1 MKNGL
6 LVWNVILTL
15 VAGYLLY
22 AQFNNKGNAKVVA
35 KNAAK
40 DSLSN
45 NKIFRIAYFEMDSV
59 QANTQLV
66 KEVQGEIEKREKEYS
81 GQLSQYESAY
91 RNKLQEYQQ
100 KEKAGTM
107 TTQADYEK
115 AQVDLKQLEDRLKNK
130 RQELDQQYQDFVMRS
145 QLSLKKSI
153 EEFVARYNETK
164 QYSYIVSYEQGLFYY
179 KDTLYNITT
188 DIIRGLNEEYKSKK
202 KLKR

>member
-6 LVWNVILTL
+6 LVWNVILTV

-22 AQFNNKGNAKVVA
+22 AQFSKKGNGRVA
-35 KNAAK
+35 GRNIAK
-40 DSLSN
+40 DSLSVN
-45 NKIFRIAYFEMDSV
+45 EPFRIAYFEMDSV

-66 KEVQGEIEKREKEYS
+66 KDVQAEIEKREKEYT
-81 GQLSQYESAY
+81 GQLSQYEYAY

-100 KEKAGTM
+100 KEKAGSM

-115 AQVDLKQLEDRLKNK
+115 AQVELKQLEDRLKNK

-153 EEFVARYNETK
+153 EEFVSKFNETK

-179 KDTLYNITT
+179 KDTIYNITP
-188 DIIRGLNEEYKSKK
+188 DIIKGLNAEYKSKK
-202 KLKR
+202 D

>member
-22 AQFNNKGNAKVVA
+22 AHFSKKENGAVA
-35 KNAAK
+35 GKNAIR
-40 DSLSN
+40 DSLSVH
-45 NKIFRIAYFEMDSV
+45 KPFRIAYFEMDSV
-59 QANTQLV
+59 QANTLLV
-66 KEVQGEIEKREKEYS
+66 KDVQVEIEKREKEYT
-81 GQLSQYESAY
+81 GQLSQHESAY

-100 KEKAGTM
+100 REKAGTM
-107 TTQADYEK
+107 TQPDYEK
-115 AQVDLKQLEDRLKNK
+115 AQVDLKQLEDRLKSK

-179 KDTLYNITT
+179 KDTIYNITA
-188 DIIRGLNEEYKSKK
+188 DLIKGLNDQYKSKK
-202 KLKR
+202 D

>member
-15 VAGYLLY
+15 VAGYLLF
-22 AQFNNKGNAKVVA
+22 AQFNKKGNGKMAA

-40 DSLSN
+40 DSLSI
-45 NKIFRIAYFEMDSV
+45 NKPFRIAYFEMDSV

-66 KEVQGEIEKREKEYS
+66 KEVQGEIEKREKEYT

-100 KEKAGTM
+100 KEKAGGM

-115 AQVDLKQLEDRLKNK
+115 AQLDLKQLEDRLKNK

-179 KDTLYNITT
+179 KDTIYNITT
-188 DIIRGLNEEYKSKK
+188 DIIKGLNDEYKSKK
-202 KLKR
+202 D

>member
-22 AQFNNKGNAKVVA
+22 AQFSKKGDGKVGT
-35 KNAAK
+35 KNPAK
-40 DSLSN
+40 DSLSIN
-45 NKIFRIAYFEMDSV
+45 QPFRIAYFEMDSV

-66 KEVQGEIEKREKEYS
+66 KEVQGEIEKREKEYT

-100 KEKAGTM
+100 KEKAGSM

-153 EEFVARYNETK
+153 EEFVAKYNETK

-179 KDTLYNITT
+179 KDTVYNITT
-188 DIIRGLNEEYKSKK
+188 DIIKGLNEEYKSKK
-202 KLKR
+202 D

>member
-6 LVWNVILTL
+6 LVWNVLLTL

-22 AQFNNKGNAKVVA
+22 AHLNKKGTGHIAVKHSEG
-35 KNAAK
+35 
-40 DSLSN
+40 DSLLVHN
-45 NKIFRIAYFEMDSV
+45 PFRIAYFEMDSV
-59 QANTQLV
+59 QANAFLV
-66 KEVQGEIEKREKEYS
+66 KDVQTEIEKREKEYT
-81 GQLSQYESAY
+81 GQLSQHEYAY

-107 TTQADYEK
+107 VQADYEK
-115 AQVDLKQLEDRLKNK
+115 AQVELKQLEDRLKNK

-153 EEFVARYNETK
+153 EEFVAKYNETR

-179 KDTLYNITT
+179 KDTIYNITA
-188 DIIRGLNEEYKSKK
+188 DLVKGLNDEYKSKK
-202 KLKR
+202 K

>member
-22 AQFNNKGNAKVVA
+22 SHFSKKGNGAVAA
-35 KNAAK
+35 KNAVK
-40 DSLSN
+40 DSISD
-45 NKIFRIAYFEMDSV
+45 NKPFRIAYFEMDSV
-59 QANTQLV
+59 QANTFLV
-66 KEVQGEIEKREKEYS
+66 KDVQAEIEKREKEYT
-81 GQLSQYESAY
+81 GQLSQHEYAY

-107 TTQADYEK
+107 VQADYEK
-115 AQVDLKQLEDRLKNK
+115 AQIDLKQLEDRLKNK

-153 EEFVARYNETK
+153 EEFVTKYNETK

-179 KDTLYNITT
+179 KDSMYNITA
-188 DIIRGLNEEYKSKK
+188 DLVKGLNEEYKSKK
-202 KLKR
+202 N

>member
-22 AQFNNKGNAKVVA
+22 AQFSKKGNGKVA
-35 KNAAK
+35 EKTAAK
-40 DSLSN
+40 DSLSI
-45 NKIFRIAYFEMDSV
+45 NKPFRIAYFEMDSV

-66 KEVQGEIEKREKEYS
+66 KEVQGEIEKREKEYT

-115 AQVDLKQLEDRLKNK
+115 AQVDLKQLEDRLKSK

-153 EEFVARYNETK
+153 EEFVAKYNETK

-188 DIIRGLNEEYKSKK
+188 DIIKGLNDEYKSKK
-202 KLKR
+202 D

>member
-22 AQFNNKGNAKVVA
+22 AQFSKKGGGSVA
-35 KNAAK
+35 GKNVAK
-40 DSLSN
+40 DSLSVN
-45 NKIFRIAYFEMDSV
+45 NPFRIAYFEMDSV

-66 KEVQGEIEKREKEYS
+66 KDVQAEIEKREKEYT
-81 GQLSQYESAY
+81 GQLSQYEYAY

-153 EEFVARYNETK
+153 EEFVSKFNETQ

-179 KDTLYNITT
+179 KDTIYNITT
-188 DIIRGLNEEYKSKK
+188 DIIKGLNAEYKAKK
-202 KLKR
+202 D

>member
-22 AQFNNKGNAKVVA
+22 SHFSKKGKSAVAARNAV
-35 KNAAK
+35 K
-40 DSLSN
+40 DSISD
-45 NKIFRIAYFEMDSV
+45 NKPFRIAYFEMDSV
-59 QANTQLV
+59 QANTFLV
-66 KEVQGEIEKREKEYS
+66 KDVQAEIEKREKEYT
-81 GQLSQYESAY
+81 GQLSQHEYAY

-107 TTQADYEK
+107 VQADYEK
-115 AQVDLKQLEDRLKNK
+115 AQIDLKQLEDRLKNK

-153 EEFVARYNETK
+153 EEFVTKYNEAK

-179 KDTLYNITT
+179 KDTIYNITA
-188 DIIRGLNEEYKSKK
+188 DLVKGLNDEYKSKK
-202 KLKR
+202 N

>member
-6 LVWNVILTL
+6 LVWNIILTL

-22 AQFNNKGNAKVVA
+22 SHFSKKGNSAVA
-35 KNAAK
+35 ARNAVK
-40 DSLSN
+40 DSISD
-45 NKIFRIAYFEMDSV
+45 NKPFRIAYFEMDSV
-59 QANTQLV
+59 QANTFLV
-66 KEVQGEIEKREKEYS
+66 KDVQAEIEKREKEYT
-81 GQLSQYESAY
+81 GQLSQHEYAY

-107 TTQADYEK
+107 VQADYEK
-115 AQVDLKQLEDRLKNK
+115 AQIDLKQLEDRLKNK

-153 EEFVARYNETK
+153 EEFVTKYNETK

-179 KDTLYNITT
+179 KDSMYNITA
-188 DIIRGLNEEYKSKK
+188 DLVKGLNEEYKSKK
-202 KLKR
+202 N

>member
-22 AQFNNKGNAKVVA
+22 SHFSKKGKSVVA
-35 KNAAK
+35 ARDTIK
-40 DSLSN
+40 DSISN
-45 NKIFRIAYFEMDSV
+45 NKPFRIAYFEMDSV
-59 QANTQLV
+59 QANTFLV
-66 KEVQGEIEKREKEYS
+66 KDVQAEIEKREKEYT
-81 GQLSQYESAY
+81 GQLSQHEYAY

-107 TTQADYEK
+107 VQADYEK
-115 AQVDLKQLEDRLKNK
+115 AQIDLKQLEDRLKNK

-153 EEFVARYNETK
+153 EEFVTKYNEAK

-179 KDTLYNITT
+179 KDTIYNITA
-188 DIIRGLNEEYKSKK
+188 DLVKGLNDEYKSKK
-202 KLKR
+202 N

>member
-22 AQFNNKGNAKVVA
+22 AQFGKKGNGKVA
-35 KNAAK
+35 EKNAAK
-40 DSLSN
+40 DSLSI
-45 NKIFRIAYFEMDSV
+45 NKPFRIAYFEMDSV

-66 KEVQGEIEKREKEYS
+66 KEVQGEIEKREKEYT

-100 KEKAGTM
+100 KEKAGSM

-115 AQVDLKQLEDRLKNK
+115 AQVDLKQLEDRLKSK

-179 KDTLYNITT
+179 KDTVYNITT
-188 DIIRGLNEEYKSKK
+188 DIIKGLNDEYKSKK
-202 KLKR
+202 D